1 MAAIG
6 KIRSWGPVLA
16 TVIGLALFAFIAEEM
31 FRSCEAT
38 GNERRQQVGEVLG
51 KKISV
56 QDFQSYVDEFQEYMK
71 LAQNRDNFSEEE
83 LNQQKDQVW
92 QLFVSNAIIE
102 KEAEKLGLTV
112 TNEEMQN
119 ILKEGQNPFLLQP
132 PYLFVNQET
141 RRFDVNQ
148 LTKFLDDYK
157 KMQSQGGNAQMAEQY
172 QTIYKV
178 WKFMEKVLRQ
188 QVLQSKYNSLL
199 AQSMLTN
206 PVSAKM
212 AFDAQNE
219 ESDVL
224 LATIPYSS
232 IKDDEVKV
240 SDADLKA
247 KYEEKKEQY
256 RQYFETR
263 DIKYVD
269 FQVVASK
276 ADRDALMQTMTD
288 ARQQFLNGVSAA
300 EVVRKAQSQIA
311 YTGIAAQ
318 RSAFPSDIA
327 SRLDSMQVG
336 QVSVPFETA
345 YDNTLNVVKLINK
358 VQLPDSVEFR
368 MISVGGS
375 SLDDAHKRA
384 DSIYNAI
391 NAGADFETLAKKYGQ
406 TGEKQWMTS
415 AMYERMQTVDPD
427 TKEYINALNSMD
439 AGEMKNLS
447 LSQLS
452 IILQVT
458 ARKAFVTKYDVA
470 AVKHTIDF
478 SKATYSAAYNKF
490 SQYVSEN
497 KTLESLEKNAQKFG
511 FTVQERKDLS
521 NNEHNVAGL
530 RSTRETMKWIFD
542 AKVDEL
548 SPLYECG
555 NNDHLLV
562 VALTNIHPQGYRD
575 FESVKDE
582 LKSQVINDKK
592 FEKAAEKLAG
602 VKDMAAAK
610 QKGAVVDSVRQITFA
625 APVFVQAA
633 GASEPALSGAVSAVK
648 QGQMSPAVVKGNGG
662 AYLFQVLSKKQRE
675 GAKFD
680 AKQQAQQVQQQ
691 AQQMVG
697 RMAMNELYLKA
708 NVVDNR
714 YLFF

>member
-51 KKISV
+51 KIISV

-212 AFDAQNE
+212 AFDAQNV

-427 TKEYINALNSMD
+427 TKEYINALNTMGD
-439 AGEMKNLS
+439 GEMKNLS
-447 LSQLS
+447 LSQVS

-662 AYLFQVLSKKQRE
+662 AYLFQVLSKKLRE